1 MERVNLVMMGLRGLI
16 LLIVQ
21 EYQHHPKRESA
32 RYILG
37 RYLNHKLSKKSIE
50 GFTMIELVNAVV
62 AVAEEKGVEADMRE
76 AAKEMILDSR
86 HDIELLLIT
95 FLETETGNTVHNEI
109 YYNTKK
115 AI

>member
-1 MERVNLVMMGLRGLI
+1 MERVNLVMMGLRGLL

-21 EYQHHPKRESA
+21 EYQHHPKKVSA

-37 RYLNHKLSKKSIE
+37 RYLNHQLSKKSIE
-50 GFTMIELVNAVV
+50 CFNMIELVNAIV
-62 AVAEEKGVEADMRE
+62 AVAEEKGIESDMRE
-76 AAKEMILDSR
+76 AAKVMILESN

-95 FLETETGNTVHNEI
+95 FLEKEGENAVHSNT
-109 YYNTKK
+109 YFNTKK